1 MGPGLVPLTGKKA
14 YPYRVPLT
22 FWQVFT
28 TTIIAKLL
36 NQLNN
41 VPVFANDTMPI
52 AASLI
57 VC

>member
-1 MGPGLVPLTGKKA
+1 MGRRCLKTV
-14 YPYRVPLT
+14 YPIGVHLT